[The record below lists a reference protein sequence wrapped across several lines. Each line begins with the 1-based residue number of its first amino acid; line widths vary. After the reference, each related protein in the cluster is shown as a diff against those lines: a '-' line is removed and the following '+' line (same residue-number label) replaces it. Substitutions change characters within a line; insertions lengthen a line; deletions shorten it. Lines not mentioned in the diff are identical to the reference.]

1 MAWGKTQ
8 NLIGPTGAAGAA
20 GPAGADG
27 AAGPQGPAGG
37 NGSDG
42 AAGGTGPQGEVG
54 PQGPAGGNG
63 ADGATGPQGPAGP
76 NAVSADA
83 SNSARLGSDGLIYT
97 PYVGS
102 GVIMKNGEVNIGSD
116 GNVWVIFNYG
126 FPSASYFMG
135 VTMHTGSKAS
145 LVYTDNIAPDRCMVH
160 IRTEAGTATNVANSF
175 SWVAIY
181 PINPTRSIDEHF
193 LTADTGGYAMPV
205 DDYVE
210 PTVELTP

>member
-1 MAWGKTQ
+1 
-8 NLIGPTGAAGAA
+8 
-20 GPAGADG
+20 
-27 AAGPQGPAGG
+27 
-37 NGSDG
+37 
-42 AAGGTGPQGEVG
+42 
-54 PQGPAGGNG
+54 
-63 ADGATGPQGPAGP
+63 
-76 NAVSADA
+76 VSADA

-102 GVIMKNGEVNIGSD
+102 GAIIKNGEANIGSD
-116 GNVWVIFNYG
+116 GNMWLIFNYG
-126 FPSASYFMG
+126 FPSAAYFLG
-135 VTMHTGSKAS
+135 VTMHTGSKCS

-160 IRTEAGTATNVANSF
+160 TRTEAGGAPMVANSF